1 MFENDRGQSAVP
13 TVPGSQLVGDYF
25 VPEDPMDAFQCD
37 SCQ

>member
-1 MFENDRGQSAVP
+1 MDDQRIAEQF
-13 TVPGSQLVGDYF
+13 VGEYF

>member
-1 MFENDRGQSAVP
+1 MEDQRTAEQFVGE
-13 TVPGSQLVGDYF
+13 TVFIGEYG

>member
-1 MFENDRGQSAVP
+1 MDQRDEASF
-13 TVPGSQLVGDYF
+13 VGEYF